1 MNDVKAHQLK
11 KYEREKTM
19 AYLITN
25 IFLNARYLKESYLL
39 EVGIHENL
47 NILNS
52 ISVHKFSRYSKN
64 LNMAISV
71 PWMTDN

>member
-1 MNDVKAHQLK
+1 
-11 KYEREKTM
+11 M
-19 AYLITN
+19 AYLMTN

-71 PWMTDN
+71 P